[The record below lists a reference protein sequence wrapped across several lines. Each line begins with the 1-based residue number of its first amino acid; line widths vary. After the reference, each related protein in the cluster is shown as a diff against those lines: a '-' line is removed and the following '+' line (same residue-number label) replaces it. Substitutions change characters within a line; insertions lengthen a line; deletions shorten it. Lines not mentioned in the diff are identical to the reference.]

1 MPALRGAALHALVIL
16 MVMPRD
22 AIICRGAIYRALIVQ
37 IGRDESRPY
46 DNEKLAVN
54 NEYRTTNKQYDF

>member
-22 AIICRGAIYRALIVQ
+22 AIIRRGAIYRALIVQ

-46 DNEKLAVN
+46 DNEKIAVN
-54 NEYRTTNKQYDF
+54 NE

>member
-16 MVMPRD
+16 MVMPRG
-22 AIICRGAIYRALIVQ
+22 AIIRRGAIYRALIVQ

-46 DNEKLAVN
+46 DNQKLTIN
-54 NEYRTTNKQYDF
+54 TE